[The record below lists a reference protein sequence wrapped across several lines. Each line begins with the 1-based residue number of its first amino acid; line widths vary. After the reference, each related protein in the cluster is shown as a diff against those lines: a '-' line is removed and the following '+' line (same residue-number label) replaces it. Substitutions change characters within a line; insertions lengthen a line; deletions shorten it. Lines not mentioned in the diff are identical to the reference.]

1 MTITSGFLD
10 AIAAGLFGFGERGG
24 RQGRRDKAD
33 SRLVPRCLCVA
44 ALLLCGWA
52 GAGYPDAA
60 HAGAEPGKGAVTGYD
75 IPRFVSVRVDKAN
88 LRAGPDRY
96 FPIRTV
102 LTRRGM
108 PVKVIDEFKLWR
120 KIALHDGIEGWLH
133 QSLITGRRTFL
144 IVGAAVDMLDEPEAE
159 AEVVAHLEEGALAN
173 LTECAGDWCA
183 LSVSGYEG
191 WVPRAA
197 GWGALPGE
205 DFER

>member
-1 MTITSGFLD
+1 MTSGFLD

-33 SRLVPRCLCVA
+33 SRLVQRCLCVA
-44 ALLLCGWA
+44 ALLL
-52 GAGYPDAA
+52 AA
-60 HAGAEPGKGAVTGYD
+60 APALALAQPAVGPVTGYAL
-75 IPRFVSVRVDKAN
+75 PRFVSVRVDQAN
-88 LRAGPDRY
+88 LRTGPDRY

-108 PVKVIDEFKLWR
+108 PVKVTDEFKLWR
-120 KIALHDGIEGWLH
+120 KVALHDGMEGWLH
-133 QSLITGRRTFL
+133 QSLVTGRRTFL
-144 IVGAAVDMLDEPEAE
+144 IFGGAVDMLKEPKAD
-159 AEVVAHLEEGALAN
+159 AAVVAHLEAGALAN
-173 LTECAGDWCA
+173 LTECRGDWCA
-183 LSVSGYEG
+183 LSVAGLEG